1 MGAIFAPLATMGM
14 RAAPQALAGAASGVL
29 NTGRQLG
36 ATLGGAI
43 TGAVLASQL
52 AADLHT
58 RARTAASLL
67 PAAARG
73 HLIHDVFARAYIAA
87 MRPALAIPAA
97 LLIAGALAC
106 LLLRR
111 DPVPGPVPQPG
122 PSAQA
127 AETLPDA
134 APAPAIA
141 RESE

>member
-1 MGAIFAPLATMGM
+1 M
-14 RAAPQALAGAASGVL
+14 
-29 NTGRQLG
+29 
-36 ATLGGAI
+36 
-43 TGAVLASQL
+43 
-52 AADLHT
+52 
-58 RARTAASLL
+58 
-67 PAAARG
+67 
-73 HLIHDVFARAYIAA
+73 FARAYIAA